1 MASIHV
7 SDEFSKDRLIQVVL
21 AYHRSR
27 NAYLFPTIG
36 QSDKVW
42 KDPRLP
48 RLQSDGGA
56 EILQSFTGRP
66 KNSGC

>member
-1 MASIHV
+1 MAFIHV

-27 NAYLFPTIG
+27 IAYLFPTIG

-42 KDPRLP
+42 KRPTI
-48 RLQSDGGA
+48 A
-56 EILQSFTGRP
+56 EVTE
-66 KNSGC
+66 

>member
-42 KDPRLP
+42 KRPTI
-48 RLQSDGGA
+48 A
-56 EILQSFTGRP
+56 EVTE
-66 KNSGC
+66 